1 MTPSI
6 APVGNCATTYPNL
19 QIPLAPAG
27 QVGNGALFTFD
38 MTLGYSFRPVHRWES
53 FRIEPQVRFFNLFNH
68 PTYNAPDNL
77 LSGVLDG
84 SVGSVTN
91 TTKADRFSFQNGLGS
106 GTFAQGA
113 PRVIEFGGKISF

>member
-1 MTPSI
+1 M
-6 APVGNCATTYPNL
+6 
-19 QIPLAPAG
+19 
-27 QVGNGALFTFD
+27 GNGALFTFD
-38 MTLGYSFRPVHRWES
+38 MTLGYSFRPIRHWES

-68 PTYNAPDNL
+68 PTYNGPDNL

-84 SVGSVTN
+84 TVGSVAN

-113 PRVIEFGGKISF
+113 PRVIEFGGRISF